1 MRMRGD
7 QTGVFKILNNY
18 ENIARN
24 RFSRLRKVE
33 GLEDTK
39 LH

>member
-1 MRMRGD
+1 MRGD
-7 QTGVFKILNNY
+7 QTGVSKILNNY

-24 RFSRLRKVE
+24 RVSRLMKVE